1 MTDVKETAYFQSVKR
16 FKDIRELKKVS
27 FLQLFCL
34 AALVLAR
41 PQVLQSQLPGQPIE
55 DPEVWTWG
63 QHPNGVGYKA
73 PNDLL
78 YETCKA
84 TPNSPLCY
92 EAATRR
98 QCAQNPLISRTC
110 MCARHLPVTD
120 CTSIGAKPE

>member
-1 MTDVKETAYFQSVKR
+1 MGSLASCAPPQSGQRASASCEIFADCCDAQLTSQLCQPQGVAPVDTMKL
-16 FKDIRELKKVS
+16 I
-27 FLQLFCL
+27 LQLFCL

-84 TPNSPLCY
+84 TPNS
-92 EAATRR
+92 
-98 QCAQNPLISRTC
+98 
-110 MCARHLPVTD
+110 
-120 CTSIGAKPE
+120 